1 MKAVR
6 VRRETRRLHHWP
18 VIQLNVWLIVVL
30 SASATCLGIFS
41 WFMIV
46 QSQMDL
52 GTPWYVFQRQF
63 SNPVI
68 RSGPPLY

>member
-1 MKAVR
+1 

-52 GTPWYVFQRQF
+52 GTPWYVFK
-63 SNPVI
+63 SI
-68 RSGPPLY
+68 LESGHQVWSPFILT